1 MTSFLSRALLR
12 HLHPRSSYLDPPCIF
27 DFLPP
32 TSQLG
37 KVSRV
42 NRISGDQDRGGWWLG
57 VSIKLFSYPAIDALA
72 LDYTMMGLPCPAPLY
87 QELISNSMPNQMN
100 TMAILIKTT
109 TLIINLFWLL
119 IISRMSAQTSL
130 QIQEE
135 KNKFTVVFR
144 QKSAAKKLA
153 HLNTSRGRIQALPC
167 SMFVS
172 FISKVLRGEA

>member
-1 MTSFLSRALLR
+1 MTSFLSQALLS

-42 NRISGDQDRGGWWLG
+42 NRISGDEDRGGWWSG

-100 TMAILIKTT
+100 TMEILIKTT

-119 IISRMSAQTSL
+119 IISRMLAQTIL
-130 QIQEE
+130 QIQR
-135 KNKFTVVFR
+135 KKTSSPLCFARNL
-144 QKSAAKKLA
+144 APKKLA
-153 HLNTSRGRIQALPC
+153 HLNTSRGRIKALPC
-167 SMFVS
+167 LMFVS
-172 FISKVLRGEA
+172 FISKVLHGET

>member
-42 NRISGDQDRGGWWLG
+42 NRISGDEDRGGWWLG

-87 QELISNSMPNQMN
+87 QELISNTMPIQMN

-119 IISRMSAQTSL
+119 IISRMLAQTFL

-135 KNKFTVVFR
+135 KNKFTIVFC
-144 QKSAAKKLA
+144 QKSCA
-153 HLNTSRGRIQALPC
+153 
-167 SMFVS
+167 
-172 FISKVLRGEA
+172 